1 MNDARYNDEEVE
13 DPSGISFNNL
23 KVIKISNFRGRKAE
37 MRLVGFLLQK
47 AVYLETLV
55 LVWPPESAEES
66 MDMEPSNSGLETA
79 TTRINDLVN
88 LQVQLSL
95 LPKAASQARILL
107 CEQSED
113 LSLTPTHTEYFEE
126 Y

>member
-13 DPSGISFNNL
+13 DPSDISFNNL

-66 MDMEPSNSGLETA
+66 MDMEPSNSGPETA

-107 CEQSED
+107 CEHSED